1 LFGVSQVD
9 DVRHNPDARLYD
21 LQILDS
27 MKTVALILALSTE
40 FGVTISPAEL
50 DREEWE
56 TPRKIVSFMQ
66 SKVGA

>member
-56 TPRKIVSFMQ
+56 IPRKIVSFMQ